1 MTVVHS
7 FENMEVFVAIIVDKV
22 KKRRDIA
29 LSCNDLLLA
38 KGIKKLTIAE
48 VAKTAGVS
56 KGSIY
61 DYFENKEDIVF
72 EIIRSHIS
80 AYQVELNE
88 KINTNAS
95 TREKVFLLFDFILS
109 DNEEFEKHQNIYKE
123 YMSIDIAGE
132 CENMCS
138 FDNECGVF
146 FKSILTAFVED
157 GIEKGD
163 IIESSKDLIEGLLAV
178 EKGFLVIKWTENKDV
193 KNSFRTFLNTIFN
206 LIEVKK

>member
-1 MTVVHS
+1 
-7 FENMEVFVAIIVDKV
+7 
-22 KKRRDIA
+22 
-29 LSCNDLLLA
+29 LSCNDLLLE
-38 KGIKKLTIAE
+38 KGIKKLTVAE
-48 VAKTAGVS
+48 VAITAGVS

-80 AYQVELNE
+80 AYQEELNK
-88 KINTNAS
+88 KINPDAS

-109 DNEEFEKHQNIYKE
+109 GNEKFEKHQNIYKE

-132 CENMCS
+132 CKNMCE

-146 FKSILTAFVED
+146 FKSVLEIFVQEGIKKGELTDV
-157 GIEKGD
+157 
-163 IIESSKDLIEGLLAV
+163 SKDLVDGLLAV

-193 KNSFRTFLNTIFN
+193 KQSFKIFLNTIFD
-206 LIEVKK
+206 LIEVRNNDK

>member
-1 MTVVHS
+1 M
-7 FENMEVFVAIIVDKV
+7 AIIVDKV
-22 KKRRDIA
+22 QKRRDIA
-29 LSCNDLLLA
+29 LSCNELLLE

-72 EIIRSHIS
+72 EIIRSHIVV
-80 AYQVELNE
+80 YQEELNQ
-88 KINTNAS
+88 KIDPNAT
-95 TREKVFLLFDFILS
+95 TREKIFLLFDFILS
-109 DNEEFEKHQNIYKE
+109 DNEEFEKQQNIYKE

-132 CENMCS
+132 CTNMCE
-138 FDNECGVF
+138 FDSECGVF
-146 FKSILTAFVED
+146 FKSVLDTFITD
-157 GIEKGD
+157 GIQKGE
-163 IIESSKDLIEGLLAV
+163 IIESSKNLVDGLIAV

-193 KNSFRTFLNTIFN
+193 KQSFRTFLNTIFD

>member
-1 MTVVHS
+1 M
-7 FENMEVFVAIIVDKV
+7 AIIVDKV
-22 KKRRDIA
+22 QKRRDIA
-29 LSCNDLLLA
+29 LSCNDLLLE

-80 AYQVELNE
+80 AYKEEINE
-88 KINTNAS
+88 KINPNDT
-95 TREKVFLLFDFILS
+95 TREKVFLLFDFILN

-132 CENMCS
+132 CSNMCD

-146 FKSILTAFVED
+146 FKSILEIFIQD
-157 GIEKGD
+157 GIKKGEL
-163 IIESSKDLIEGLLAV
+163 IESSQNLVEGLLAV

-193 KNSFRTFLNTIFN
+193 KQSFRMFLNTIFD

>member
-1 MTVVHS
+1 M
-7 FENMEVFVAIIVDKV
+7 AIIVDKV
-22 KKRRDIA
+22 QKRRDIA
-29 LSCNDLLLA
+29 LSCNDLLLE

-72 EIIRSHIS
+72 EIIRSHIA
-80 AYQVELNE
+80 AYQEEINE
-88 KINTNAS
+88 KINPNDS
-95 TREKVFLLFDFILS
+95 TRQKVFLLFDFILN

-132 CENMCS
+132 CENMCE
-138 FDNECGVF
+138 FDSECGVF
-146 FKSILTAFVED
+146 FKTILEIFVQE
-157 GIEKGD
+157 GIQKGEL
-163 IIESSKDLIEGLLAV
+163 IESSKNLIDGLLAV

-193 KNSFRTFLNTIFN
+193 KQSFRVFLNTIFD
-206 LIEVKK
+206 LIEVKKVC

>member
-1 MTVVHS
+1 M
-7 FENMEVFVAIIVDKV
+7 AIIVDKIQ
-22 KKRRDIA
+22 KRRDIA
-29 LSCNDLLLA
+29 LSCNDLLLE

-80 AYQVELNE
+80 AYQEELNG
-88 KINTNAS
+88 KINPDDT

-132 CENMCS
+132 CSNMCE
-138 FDNECGVF
+138 FDSECGVF
-146 FKSILTAFVED
+146 FKEILELFVQD
-157 GIEKGD
+157 GIKKGEL
-163 IIESSKDLIEGLLAV
+163 IESSQNLVDGLLAV

-193 KNSFRTFLNTIFN
+193 KQSFRIFLNTIFD
-206 LIEVKK
+206 LIEIKKDC

>member
-1 MTVVHS
+1 
-7 FENMEVFVAIIVDKV
+7 VAIIVDKV
-22 KKRRDIA
+22 QKRRDIA
-29 LSCNDLLLA
+29 LSCNDLLLE

-72 EIIRSHIS
+72 EIIRSHI
-80 AYQVELNE
+80 AGYQEELNE
-88 KINTNAS
+88 KINPNDT
-95 TREKVFLLFDFILS
+95 TREKVFLLFDFILN

-132 CENMCS
+132 CSNMCE
-138 FDNECGVF
+138 FDNECGAF
-146 FKSILTAFVED
+146 FKSILTIFIED
-157 GIEKGD
+157 GIKKGEL
-163 IIESSKDLIEGLLAV
+163 IESSKDLIDGLLAV

-193 KNSFRTFLNTIFN
+193 KQSFRIFLNTIFD

>member
-1 MTVVHS
+1 M
-7 FENMEVFVAIIVDKV
+7 AIIVDKV
-22 KKRRDIA
+22 QKRRDIA
-29 LSCNDLLLA
+29 LSCNDLLLE

-80 AYQVELNE
+80 AYQEEVNE
-88 KINTNAS
+88 KVNQDDT
-95 TREKVFLLFDFILS
+95 TREKVFLLFSFILN
-109 DNEEFEKHQNIYKE
+109 DDEEFEKHQNIYKE

-132 CENMCS
+132 CENMCK
-138 FDNECGVF
+138 FDNECAVF
-146 FKSILTAFVED
+146 FKSILELFIQD
-157 GIEKGD
+157 GIKKGEL
-163 IIESSKDLIEGLLAV
+163 IESSQNLVDGLLAV
-178 EKGFLVIKWTENKDV
+178 EKGFLVTKWTENKDV
-193 KNSFRTFLNTIFN
+193 KQSFRIFLNTIFD

>member
-1 MTVVHS
+1 M
-7 FENMEVFVAIIVDKV
+7 AIIVDKV
-22 KKRRDIA
+22 QKRRDIA
-29 LSCNDLLLA
+29 LSCNDLLLE

-72 EIIRSHIS
+72 EIIRSHITG
-80 AYQVELNE
+80 YQAELNE
-88 KINTNAS
+88 KINLNNT

-132 CENMCS
+132 CKTMCE
-138 FDNECGVF
+138 FDNECGAF
-146 FKSILTAFVED
+146 FKTILEKFIID
-157 GIEKGD
+157 GIAKGEL
-163 IIESSKDLIEGLLAV
+163 IESSKDLVEGLMAV
-178 EKGFLVIKWTENKDV
+178 EKGFLVIKWTENRDV
-193 KNSFRTFLNTIFN
+193 KQSFKVFLTTIFD
-206 LIEVKK
+206 LIEIKNKNNID